1 MRDEFYGADLRGCI
15 FRRCNLRNVEMSKE
29 KLSGADLQGS
39 RVDGLWLAAQD
50 IAGTIVDPAQALS
63 FAPLLGVKIM

>member
-1 MRDEFYGADLRGCI
+1 MRDEFYGADLRAVFSGVAI
-15 FRRCNLRNVEMSKE
+15 TEVEMSKA